1 MPTVRDI
8 LFDPRLASW
17 RTLRMHFLIV
27 KRGALDD
34 IGRTLLDD
42 EIDTLEGVA
51 ALTMEAITGA
61 FRKGGRPPY
70 TRDAAAWFD
79 MGLLSR
85 LGRHRSDKPKRL
97 NQPSRPQILRR
108 LIGRI
113 VEGSSMFRPDAI
125 VALLGAASD
134 SLALNLGEN
143 PCA

>member
-1 MPTVRDI
+1 
-8 LFDPRLASW
+8 
-17 RTLRMHFLIV
+17 MHFLIV

-34 IGRTLLDD
+34 VGRTLLDD

-51 ALTMEAITGA
+51 APTMEAIAGA
-61 FRKGGRPPY
+61 FLKGGRPTY

-85 LGRHRSDKPKRL
+85 LGRHRSDKLKRL

-113 VEGSSMFRPDAI
+113 VEGSSTIRPDAAA
-125 VALLGAASD
+125 ALLGAASD
-134 SLALNLGEN
+134 SLGLNRGEN
-143 PCA
+143 PWA